1 MPGDAGNQ
9 ITAWSIVSL
18 LAGTIISATV
28 SYLLQRSS
36 FAEARKQKAQ
46 EKFETR
52 KTLGLNLFH
61 KMIRIA
67 SMLGI
72 LRSSLDEAFARAK
85 ADRDDD
91 GSGRDAHD
99 ADEPPCRSP
108 PSIPCITPRAIP
120 SSGSPC
126 ASAGAPVA
134 RTIPAAVANK
144 MIFLSVTT
152 SC

>member
-85 ADRDDD
+85 ADRVV
-91 GSGRDAHD
+91 GQHWRWRRRWLLSL
-99 ADEPPCRSP
+99 E
-108 PSIPCITPRAIP
+108 AI
-120 SSGSPC
+120 
-126 ASAGAPVA
+126 APT
-134 RTIPAAVANK
+134 R
-144 MIFLSVTT
+144 
-152 SC
+152 